1 MRRLLLFHNEM
12 IMHHFFDI
20 IRRTISIAVFLIMRD
35 EYEGSDVA
43 QIILIKNNL
52 VNALLDLCI
61 II

>member
-1 MRRLLLFHNEM
+1 
-12 IMHHFFDI
+12 MHHFFDI